1 MLDGGEYTKTNW
13 KTKAR
18 FIFSIRT
25 EIPTLID
32 KIEHDFSSRMSIYM
46 LKVNKIERQLTQ

>member
-46 LKVNKIERQLTQ
+46 FKVNKIEHQLTQ